1 MEYCLTINFDLLEL
15 TKLLSPWLLAGIA
28 YWLWHKQK
36 EKEIIANESKNL
48 LKIINEL
55 KSCYSMIYV
64 QYHLYINSNENF
76 DKDYYQKA
84 KKEYYETEKAFTSKI
99 TFLLMLIQ
107 DIEISQLYE
116 KIKLNQAKF
125 SATEFLFENQEDV
138 NSLQELDIRLE
149 KQLNQ
154 LKFKL
159 VYYAM
164 YKNKIKISKNT

>member
-1 MEYCLTINFDLLEL
+1 
-15 TKLLSPWLLAGIA
+15 
-28 YWLWHKQK
+28 
-36 EKEIIANESKNL
+36 
-48 LKIINEL
+48 
-55 KSCYSMIYV
+55 MIYV

-125 SATEFLFENQEDV
+125 SATEFLFEGEFKHEVRQFEKSYDNQQAEQI
-138 NSLQELDIRLE
+138 SLM
-149 KQLNQ
+149 
-154 LKFKL
+154 
-159 VYYAM
+159 V
-164 YKNKIKISKNT
+164 